1 MKEMVISD
9 FRSPRIEYISFFYL
23 ATFTADRLSSPKP
36 IHVRTK
42 QLSDEYEIST
52 NHHRNSSNEN
62 LHKSFV
68 IRRRPISNTNES
80 NLLQSQ
86 LFNYDQQLQ
95 QNTYD
100 EDDSED
106 ERETNDL
113 STTILNIQP
122 SAYYNSATHVFQKNL
137 IFICL
142 LN

>member
-42 QLSDEYEIST
+42 
-52 NHHRNSSNEN
+52 HHSNSSNEN